1 MSKKREF
8 SEFNGGTGNNADI
21 DVFFPEMVKWIQ
33 QNGGYVHPALQMFVD
48 DDDDNDDDDD
58 DSKDQD
64 QDQDYS
70 KGISY
75 RGIRIH
81 QIMSNK
87 RKSNADSAGGTVAH
101 EDATRLVMVSKDE
114 VLVRIPMK
122 CAVSG
127 ILEKKERRIQ
137 QQDNKESGKYNLI
150 PASPWLRC
158 VRSLMK
164 AKVQSSKE
172 CKQDDGHGHSNFF
185 TPYIRSL
192 PKSYDTL
199 LNWTDEELEGL
210 RGTVLYDSIIHQS
223 NILHTGADFSISLHD
238 DMYKAIRE
246 RWESLKEYLSAD
258 CEGESKSTTDI
269 SQFVWAIDSIS
280 TRGFHMQQ
288 SFQSND
294 DDNDNGM
301 IQNGD
306 YYGPFMLP
314 LIDLLNHCST
324 EDARKGATLKQD
336 PADGSFILCSDR
348 DLFHGEELLHSYGNI
363 NSQQQLKTYGF
374 VDVRRVVE
382 TCSNTSCRR
391 KCDFTPA
398 IINRSEVIDIARK
411 VALEAFVK
419 YERFFENDGEIE
431 FWDPSVCWDRKKD
444 LCEKAPINQSFL
456 IPDHI
461 VIRFDLININEVL
474 LTLICVLLLP
484 LEAFEEFISD
494 PSFLDESIL
503 EDPFLYH
510 LASAVCR
517 ELLKDKM
524 STYTGASV
532 TEDTKRLKQ
541 NDQNPRSL
549 FARAIVL
556 EEKICI
562 QCCLQRFSRKEN
574 ITIQPTLI
582 Y

>member
-8 SEFNGGTGNNADI
+8 SELKGGSGK
-21 DVFFPEMVKWIQ
+21 DVVFSEMVKWIQ
-33 QNGGYVHPALQMFVD
+33 QNGGFVHPALQMFVD
-48 DDDDNDDDDD
+48 DDNV
-58 DSKDQD
+58 KD

-70 KGISY
+70 TGIPY

-81 QIMSNK
+81 QMMSNK
-87 RKSNADSAGGTVAH
+87 RKSTADSVVETFAH
-101 EDATRLVMVSKDE
+101 EDAARVVVVSKDE

-127 ILEKKERRIQ
+127 VFEKKERRIQ
-137 QQDNKESGKYNLI
+137 QQDNKETTENCSLI

-164 AKVQSSKE
+164 AKIQSSKE
-172 CKQDDGHGHSNFF
+172 CEQDDGQGHSNFF

-192 PKSYDTL
+192 PKNYDTL

-210 RGTVLYDSIIHQS
+210 RGTVLYDSIINQS
-223 NILHTGADFSISLHD
+223 NILRKGADFSMSLHD
-238 DMYKAIRE
+238 DMYKAIRD
-246 RWESLKEYLSAD
+246 RWEGLKEYLSTD
-258 CEGESKSTTDI
+258 CDGESESVTDI

-288 SFQSND
+288 SFQCND
-294 DDNDNGM
+294 DDDDNEM

-382 TCSNTSCRR
+382 TCGNTSCRR

-398 IINRSEVIDIARK
+398 MINRSEVIDIARK
-411 VALEAFVK
+411 VALEASVK
-419 YERFFENDGEIE
+419 YERCFENDSEIE
-431 FWDPSVCWDRKKD
+431 FWDPSVCWERKKD
-444 LCEKAPINQSFL
+444 LCEKSPMNHSFF

-461 VIRFDLININEVL
+461 IIPFDLTNINEVL

-517 ELLKDKM
+517 QLMKDKM
-524 STYTGASV
+524 STYIGASV
-532 TEDTKRLKQ
+532 AEDTKWLKQ
-541 NDQNPRSL
+541 HDQNPRSL

-562 QCCLQRFSRKEN
+562 QYCLQRFSRKDS

-582 Y
+582 H